1 MLAILA
7 VLLLLKFQP
16 FSVADEINGDNGI
29 SRNDD
34 AVNLKLH
41 STQAENLEANLDSG
55 SLSSPRRGSNLKRS
69 TDESTNVYLNAEQT
83 LPGSVGFKVNDNFR
97 EKLNLYLNDQL
108 QSIPIPETV
117 EEEAYLDTAV
127 RAQLKLASVRKEQAV
142 ASKEQAIAAKEHA
155 IAAKEHAIAGKELVI
170 TEKERESINTQR
182 EQTRLTADT
191 VRINRVNQFILSALG
206 VGAIFTGLNIGRGT
220 EVVFNEFKVNA
231 LKMIGTS
238 EFVFTY

>member
-1 MLAILA
+1 MMTLQSTVKRHYTTMLAILA
-7 VLLLLKFQP
+7 VLLLLNFQP

-34 AVNLKLH
+34 AVNLKLY
-41 STQAENLEANLDSG
+41 ST
-55 SLSSPRRGSNLKRS
+55 RS
-69 TDESTNVYLNAEQT
+69 TDESSNVYLNAEHT

-142 ASKEQAIAAKEHA
+142 AAKEQA